1 MYIQK
6 ICVIID
12 ESLYYLG
19 VSGVSKTV
27 SNSSARNRK
36 MSIRLTEDEYDR
48 LDYYAEKWGKTKTD
62 VILEGFEHYI
72 RWVNSD
78 YDLPTA
84 EIQRLNQ
91 LIDVINR
98 LVVSQEN
105 LEKSTIS
112 GIESIIGFV
121 RGENYLSDL
130 DEEEL

>member
-1 MYIQK
+1 MEVYR
-6 ICVIID
+6 
-12 ESLYYLG
+12 
-19 VSGVSKTV
+19 V
-27 SNSSARNRK
+27 SNAASTGGSTRNRK

-48 LDYYAEKWGKTKTD
+48 LEYYSEKWGKTKTD
-62 VILEGFEHYI
+62 VILEGFEHYT

-105 LEKSTIS
+105 LEKSTIN

-130 DEEEL
+130 DEEEI